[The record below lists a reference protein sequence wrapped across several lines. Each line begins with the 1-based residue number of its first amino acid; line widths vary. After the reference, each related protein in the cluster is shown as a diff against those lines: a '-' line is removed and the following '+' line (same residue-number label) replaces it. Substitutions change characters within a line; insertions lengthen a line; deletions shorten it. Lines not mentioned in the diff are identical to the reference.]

1 MSKQFVNL
9 KLDLDAS
16 PHNVTAYKKY
26 IGGPGVAI
34 PAVALVDYE
43 GNLIAEPPL
52 QQVFEPDS
60 FVRIM
65 ENTLKV
71 EAELQSLNKRIKS
84 QPDNPQMNAELALIY
99 LNRKAFKKGLRLAER
114 SFTLDPK
121 NESGLLPQ
129 LHIKLGLYYGDHVDD
144 KNAQDYFQK
153 AETHFQ
159 TVIQKYS
166 QSGNYERAQYYLGVT
181 YAIQKK
187 YEKAIA
193 TLTKLQEAA
202 DATTRKLAIQV
213 LEQVKAQAAD
223 K

>member
-1 MSKQFVNL
+1 MNL
-9 KLDLDAS
+9 KLDLDAG
-16 PHNVTAYKKY
+16 PHNVAAYKKY

-43 GNLIAEPPL
+43 GNLIAKPPL
-52 QQVFEPDS
+52 QQVFEPEN
-60 FVRIM
+60 FVRMM

-71 EAELQSLNKRIKS
+71 EAELQSLKTRIKS
-84 QPDNPQMNAELALIY
+84 HPDDPQMNAELALIY
-99 LNRKAFKKGLRLAER
+99 LNRRDFEKGIRLAER
-114 SFTLDPK
+114 SFTLDSK
-121 NESGLLPQ
+121 NESGLLPA
-129 LHIKLGLYYGDHVDD
+129 LHIKLGLYYGDHVDN

-166 QSGNYERAQYYLGVT
+166 QSEDYEPAQYYLGVT
-181 YAIQKK
+181 YAIQEK

-193 TLTKLQEAA
+193 TLTQLQEATNP
-202 DATTRKLAIQV
+202 TTRELAMQV
-213 LEQVKAQAAD
+213 LQQIRAQASE